1 MKSGKPICRRGVGGS
16 GPKKSTSIPF
26 RLLPDPGS
34 WAIPSPKALFLVL
47 TEQNYQ
53 TYYPAAPEGADFLQ
67 NVYLLACWGI
77 KPHPGYKILISQIA
91 QHDWEVIIRI
101 KFIEPEP
108 LKFYPQVVTSPLMVA
123 KVAKAAFSPRG
134 LLTFIFVAKKGLE
147 LARLETNVSL

>member
-1 MKSGKPICRRGVGGS
+1 MS
-16 GPKKSTSIPF
+16 GPKKSAAIPF

-34 WAIPSPKALFLVL
+34 WAIPSPEALFLVL

-77 KPHPGYKILISQIA
+77 KPNPGYKLSISQIA
-91 QHDWEVIIRI
+91 QHAREVIISI

-108 LKFYPQVVTSPLMVA
+108 PKFYPQVVTSPLVVSE
-123 KVAKAAFSPRG
+123 VAKAAFSPRG
-134 LLTFIFVAKKGLE
+134 LLTFIFMAEKGLE
-147 LARLETNVSL
+147 LARLETNVSP